1 MGVII
6 SEMMK
11 KTHLA
16 QALLHTPG
24 LMPWGLG
31 SLRLLESRLCAWEV
45 PTETFVKENVHN
57 GVLQFCVCPPCFV
70 SERLCKV
77 AYRCRETTYRGVWWP
92 LTERT
97 FFFFSLSNTE
107 ALLCTETGAEPI
119 LSSPNK

>member
-6 SEMMK
+6 LEMMK

-97 FFFFSLSNTE
+97 FFFFFFKQHRSL
-107 ALLCTETGAEPI
+107 ALHRNRG
-119 LSSPNK
+119 